1 VRKPYNAILFDE
13 VEKAHVSVFN
23 TLL

>member
-1 VRKPYNAILFDE
+1 VRRPYNVILFDE
-13 VEKAHVSVFN
+13 VEKAHVAMFN

>member
-1 VRKPYNAILFDE
+1 VRRSYNVIHFDE
-13 VEKAHVSVFN
+13 VEKAHVAMFN